1 MATAFESNEIRI
13 LWNVT
18 LIWKDE

>member
-18 LIWKDE
+18 LIWKDK

>member
-1 MATAFESNEIRI
+1 MATVFESNEIRI